1 MMEFL
6 NDTDDP
12 VGNMVPITL
21 TLDGCEL
28 DNRVKMPAA
37 PTSPNVSVAFPGSG
51 LPANY
56 IFTDGTT
63 GAAANPPKLYYVDN
77 SGPSMEETQWG
88 AEINDTSIQKLYFN
102 REYVIILSTHV
113 GAPKS

>member
-1 MMEFL
+1 MEFL
-6 NDTDDP
+6 SATGDS

-37 PTSPNVSVAFPGSG
+37 PTSPNPAVAFPGSG

-56 IFTDGTT
+56 IFVDDVT
-63 GAAANPPKLYYVDN
+63 GAAANPPKLCYVDN

-88 AEINDTSIQKLYFN
+88 AEIPDSSVQKLYLN
-102 REYVIILSTHV
+102 REYVIILSTYV